1 MPRQKSDQM
10 TPLEL
15 EIMQVLWDK
24 GSANVQTVQREL
36 KRELAYTTVQTM
48 LTVLHRKKRVK
59 RVLKDKAHVYRAA
72 VSRNKFTGQALRDFV
87 DRVFGGSAEG
97 LVVSLL
103 EEKHL
108 TPERLKALHELLDEK
123 ETRKEATEEAK

>member
-24 GSANVQTVQREL
+24 GPANVQTVQREL

-59 RVLKDKAHVYRAA
+59 RVLKDKAYIYRPA
-72 VSRNKFTGQALRDFV
+72 VSRNKFTGQALREFV

-103 EEKHL
+103 QEKHL
-108 TPERLKALHELLDEK
+108 TPERLKALHELLDK
-123 ETRKEATEEAK
+123 EEANERS

>member
-1 MPRQKSDQM
+1 MPPMPRQKSDQM

-24 GSANVQTVQREL
+24 GPVNVQTVQKEL

-59 RVLKDKAHVYRAA
+59 RVLKDKAYVYRAA
-72 VSRNKFTGQALRDFV
+72 VSRNKFAGQALREFV

-103 EEKHL
+103 QEKHL
-108 TPERLKALHELLDEK
+108 TPERLKALHEMLNEK
-123 ETRKEATEEAK
+123 EAREDAQ